1 MHITTKSMK
10 IAMSLILVMLI
21 LLCISSSAG
30 AASLNSDST
39 EPSIW
44 DQIKDAGS
52 KVVDKAKEKAPV
64 VKDKASELYESAKEK
79 APELIDK
86 AKDSISD
93 AQDAFSD
100 WNQRQQDEFWA
111 RTEQGLYGNSGNSDK
126 TNSAAPDAEQSVPT
140 TPPDSPASKDANT
153 ALIEEPATIAPTNPE
168 PLPTENDTQS
178 SVTSDNRNTS
188 SDQPAGNQ
196 EKSLLQTAF
205 FVLLA
210 IAIVALV
217 CIAITNLAMLW
228 INYEN
233 NKQYRHKDR
242 NRKDRDR

>member
-10 IAMSLILVMLI
+10 LAMSLILVALI
-21 LLCISSSAG
+21 LFCITSSAS
-30 AASLNSDST
+30 AVNLNSDST

-86 AKDSISD
+86 AKDGISD

-126 TNSAAPDAEQSVPT
+126 TNSATPDAGQLVPT
-140 TPPDSPASKDANT
+140 TPPDSPASKNANT
-153 ALIEEPATIAPTNPE
+153 ALIEEPATIAPVDPK
-168 PLPTENDTQS
+168 PSPTENDAQPPINS
-178 SVTSDNRNTS
+178 ENKDTS
-188 SDQPAGNQ
+188 SDQPAENQ
-196 EKSLLQTAF
+196 EKSLLGTAV
-205 FVLLA
+205 FVLIA
-210 IAIVALV
+210 VAIVALV
-217 CIAITNLAMLW
+217 CAIITNSVMLW
-228 INYEN
+228 MNYEN
-233 NKQYRHKDR
+233 SKQYRHKDR
-242 NRKDRDR
+242 DRKDRDR

>member
-10 IAMSLILVMLI
+10 LAMSLILVVLI
-21 LLCISSSAG
+21 LFCITSSAS
-30 AASLNSDST
+30 AVNLNGDSA

-86 AKDSISD
+86 AKDGISD

-111 RTEQGLYGNSGNSDK
+111 RTEQGLYGNSGNSGE
-126 TNSAAPDAEQSVPT
+126 TNSATPDAEQSTPT
-140 TPPDSPASKDANT
+140 TPPDSPASEGANT
-153 ALIEEPATIAPTNPE
+153 ALIEEPATIAPVDPE
-168 PLPTENDTQS
+168 PLPAETEAQP
-178 SVTSDNRNTS
+178 SVNSENKDTS
-188 SDQPAGNQ
+188 SNQPAENQ
-196 EKSLLQTAF
+196 EKSLLHTAF

-210 IAIVALV
+210 VAIVALV
-217 CIAITNLAMLW
+217 CVAITNSVMLW
-228 INYEN
+228 MNYEN
-233 NKQYRHKDR
+233 SKQYRHKDR
-242 NRKDRDR
+242 DRKDRDR